1 MLCFFSDY
9 LFMPKNVTFKNNKNP
24 IGLTF
29 RFAGLIM
36 SHTLHHRDSDSFDIR
51 NMEIGD
57 LAPVFYLGER
67 LFTADKWPALYRT
80 WDEFEVVT
88 FFTTDT
94 DTCFVATRN
103 EKVIG
108 FALGNIIEKDNSTW
122 RYGYCVWLGVDPDIE
137 RGGVGS
143 ALFKAMR
150 DKFIEKGAR
159 MILVDTDANN
169 EPAIKFFKKHGFNH
183 ENKHVY
189 LSMNLTH
196 SPEYQHHRKRES

>member
-1 MLCFFSDY
+1 M
-9 LFMPKNVTFKNNKNP
+9 T
-24 IGLTF
+24 T
-29 RFAGLIM
+29 
-36 SHTLHHRDSDSFDIR
+36 HTLHHPDSEEFDVR
-51 NMEIGD
+51 PMEIGD

-88 FFTTDT
+88 FYASDT

-108 FALGNIIEKDNSTW
+108 FALGNIIEKENSAW
-122 RYGYCVWLGVDPDIE
+122 RYGYCVWLGVDPNLE
-137 RGGVGS
+137 RSGVGS
-143 ALFKAMR
+143 ALFTAMR
-150 DKFIEKGAR
+150 DKFIELGAR

-169 EPAIKFFKKHGFNH
+169 EPAINFFKKHGFDH

-196 SPEYQHHRKRES
+196 CPEYQQYRKTHPEKN